1 MSYPQMST
9 KKQVLISQLSIL
21 IFALIAGLVGR
32 GGTTYWI
39 LVLLYFIV
47 FTYIMMRI
55 SRPKQQAKV
64 DVAKIESGKILL
76 EEKNTYELMSQD
88 KEYMAEVSEQMR
100 IAQQNM
106 LLMFPVMIYFF
117 IAYGPITNTIP
128 SYFEN
133 HRLGVIVAFL
143 VLFEGSF
150 VLSRLGQWYIERRL
164 KKRGYKP
171 VMINAPRGYLVT
183 SEGIVMYGLAGK
195 QAISFPVKGY
205 KLNYNVQRKFVEL
218 IQETDK
224 GIMKLRFYTKS
235 PEKLFE
241 ILKRKVEE

>member
-9 KKQVLISQLSIL
+9 KKQIVISQISII

-32 GGTTYWI
+32 GGATYWM

-47 FTYIMMRI
+47 FTYIMMRL
-55 SRPKQQAKV
+55 SRPKQLAKV
-64 DVAKIESGKILL
+64 DITKIESSKVLL
-76 EEKNTYELMSQD
+76 EEKNTYELMNQD
-88 KEYMAEVSEQMR
+88 KEYMAEVSQQMR

-117 IAYGPITNTIP
+117 VAYGPITNTIP
-128 SYFEN
+128 NYFEN
-133 HRLGVIVAFL
+133 YRLGVVVAFL

-150 VLSRLGQWYIERRL
+150 LLSRLGQWYIERRL
-164 KKRGYKP
+164 KKSGYKP
-171 VMINAPRGYLVT
+171 IMINAPRGYLVT
-183 SEGIVMYGLAGK
+183 NEGIVMYGLTGK
-195 QAISFPVKGY
+195 QGISFPVKGY
-205 KLNYNVQRKFVEL
+205 KLSYNIQRKFVEL

-224 GIMKLRFYTKS
+224 AIVKLRFYTKS
-235 PEKLFE
+235 PEKLYE